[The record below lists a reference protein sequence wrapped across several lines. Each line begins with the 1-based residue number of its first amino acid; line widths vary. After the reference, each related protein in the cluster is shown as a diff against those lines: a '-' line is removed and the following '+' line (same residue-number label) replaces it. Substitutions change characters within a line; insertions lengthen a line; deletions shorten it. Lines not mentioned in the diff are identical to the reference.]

1 MSKINYIESVK
12 MLFYL
17 SMYLILARLRT
28 ILKLASSILRLI
40 VLSYN
45 YICVKLIHTMKMKRK
60 T

>member
-1 MSKINYIESVK
+1 MSKVNYIQSIK

-17 SMYLILARLRT
+17 STYLILPRLRT

-45 YICVKLIHTMKMKRK
+45 YTYVK
-60 T
+60 

>member
-40 VLSYN
+40 VLS
-45 YICVKLIHTMKMKRK
+45 
-60 T
+60 

>member
-45 YICVKLIHTMKMKRK
+45 YICVKLIRTMKMKRK